1 MLLGGLKRFFLQCI
15 ASTLNT
21 RQFLS
26 GRAAQSSGQSKAG
39 LGQPATNGG
48 GRRRSGHPQTAA
60 QELRGWRGSLYDFEQ
75 IASRHQIDKEAPCP
89 GSATSARCRCRGGIG
104 CCGREHRSARANIV
118 AARFGRLK
126 QQRRCWRWLVGWQ
139 CLGAAAR
146 RMRPMCRKLEPR
158 PSSRRWRW
166 SARGN

>member
-1 MLLGGLKRFFLQCI
+1 MGQDASYGFLRTDSRRELAAHHLVNPNSFFLL
-15 ASTLNT
+15 S
-21 RQFLS
+21 RQWVNQ
-26 GRAAQSSGQSKAG
+26 RRTAAA
-39 LGQPATNGG
+39 
-48 GRRRSGHPQTAA
+48 RRRSGHPQTAA

-75 IASRHQIDKEAPCP
+75 IASRHQIDNEAPCP
-89 GSATSARCRCRGGIG
+89 GSAASARCRCRGGIG
-104 CCGREHRSARANIV
+104 CCGRENRSARANIV

-126 QQRRCWRWLVGWQ
+126 QQRRCWRRLVGWQ